1 MRSNLPRVALP
12 SSKPSLRAAFRAVA
26 SRFHGIFLA
35 ILCLGTLRATAQSVS
50 WDPPAGQ
57 LGYNQVSQLSLIFEN
72 CEPDLDQ
79 MKLPAVDGLTFGRPS
94 TSSETNIINFKITRR
109 FSLVYPVRPTKRSA
123 IQVPE
128 FSVPTDKGAVTV
140 RAASYTVGDAT
151 VGGTG
156 LALDDISNAKIT
168 VPKNSYW
175 AGEVIPVTYTLSVV
189 RRYFHS
195 LASTVE
201 WPAAPLVAEEW
212 TKPEPSETVVQ
223 GERRLVATQTTQAYV
238 KQPGNFTL
246 KPATQMVNL
255 VVGQTGFGLF
265 SSPTVEQRI
274 LTTDPLEINIE
285 PLPPAPAGF
294 SGVVGQFSLVSKVV
308 PTTPAVGDPVTWTL
322 ELTGTGNW
330 PDISGLPQREVSN
343 DFQVVQPKSKR
354 TMKDN
359 SLFEGKLSEDV
370 VLVPSKPGQYTL
382 GPVKFVYFDT
392 AAGEYKTIVTDSVTI
407 NVAAATNQPQPA
419 TPSGPVQF
427 SLGPTPGQRNQ
438 APVSA
443 APTAKPPVPPENL
456 PRDPLAEAH
465 SGVVPF
471 GLEAIFVLCALGAV
485 LVPALAWLVFAALHS
500 RRTDP
505 QRVRREALVQ
515 LSATLEKL
523 RDPAVSREARDAGL
537 RSWQQ
542 LGAVLWKIPHAA
554 PGSRLIHAGVAHQSK
569 SAATIWAKLWDEA
582 DRALH
587 SQSGELPPDW
597 VSRAQSALRLT
608 KVPGWSV
615 FSLFHRSNLLPF
627 LGRIDRPNIQGLN
640 RAIGAAAPVAIV
652 LGLFIFL
659 PSAFGSDN
667 GMEAYN
673 RGDFPAAE
681 TAWRTE
687 LASAPD
693 NWSARHNLGLALAQ
707 QDRWPEAAGEWAG
720 AYLLAPRATKT
731 QWDLALGLEK
741 SGLAPDAFVELSRGH
756 GRFGI
761 ARLASPGE
769 WQLALVGASLCIAG
783 ALIVLLLKGYGRIGG
798 WARPVAL
805 TVILLAILLAAAAT
819 LSLRTYGPLAH
830 PDVALVWRPGILRS
844 IPTEAD
850 TSQKTTTLS
859 AGSIAIVSKTFLG
872 WSRLSFAGGQ
882 TGWVRSEDLIR
893 LYR

>member
-1 MRSNLPRVALP
+1 
-12 SSKPSLRAAFRAVA
+12 
-26 SRFHGIFLA
+26 
-35 ILCLGTLRATAQSVS
+35 
-50 WDPPAGQ
+50 
-57 LGYNQVSQLSLIFEN
+57 
-72 CEPDLDQ
+72 
-79 MKLPAVDGLTFGRPS
+79 
-94 TSSETNIINFKITRR
+94 
-109 FSLVYPVRPTKRSA
+109 
-123 IQVPE
+123 
-128 FSVPTDKGAVTV
+128 
-140 RAASYTVGDAT
+140 

-156 LALDDISNAKIT
+156 LALNDISNANIS
-168 VPKNSYW
+168 VPKNSFW
-175 AGEVIPVTYTLSVV
+175 AGEVIPITYTLSVV
-189 RRYFHS
+189 KRYFHS

-212 TKPEPSETVVQ
+212 TKPEPSEIMVR

-265 SSPTVEQRI
+265 SSPTVEQRV
-274 LTTDPLEINIE
+274 LTTDPLEINVQ
-285 PLPPAPAGF
+285 PLPPTPTGF
-294 SGVVGQFSLVSKVV
+294 SGVVGQFSLVSKIV
-308 PTTPAVGDPVTWTL
+308 PTTPAVGEPVTWTL
-322 ELTGTGNW
+322 ELAGTGNW
-330 PDISGLPQREVSN
+330 PDIAGLPQREASN

-382 GPVKFVYFDT
+382 GPVKFIYFDT
-392 AAGEYKTIVTDSVTI
+392 AAGEYKTITTDPVTVT
-407 NVAAATNQPQPA
+407 VAAAASQPQPA
-419 TPSGPVQF
+419 APTGPVQF
-427 SLGPTPGQRNQ
+427 SLGPTSGQTGSV
-438 APVSA
+438 PVPA

-456 PRDPLAEAH
+456 PRDPLAEGR
-465 SGVVPF
+465 SGILPF
-471 GLEAIFVLCALGAV
+471 GLQAMFVLCALGAV
-485 LVPALAWLVFAALHS
+485 LVPALAWLVFAAMHS
-500 RRTDP
+500 RLTDP
-505 QRVRREALVQ
+505 QRLRREALAQ
-515 LSATLEKL
+515 LSATLAKL
-523 RDPAVSREARDAGL
+523 RGPAASREARDAGL

-554 PGSRLIHAGVAHQSK
+554 PGSRLIHAGVVDQSE
-569 SAATIWAKLWDEA
+569 SAATTWAKLWDEA

-587 SQSGELPPDW
+587 SQSGELPSDW
-597 VSRAQSALRLT
+597 ASRAESALRLA

-615 FSLFHRSNLLPF
+615 FSLFHRRNLLPF
-627 LGRIDRPNIQGLN
+627 LGRIERPNTQGLN
-640 RAIGAAAPVAIV
+640 QVIGAAAPVVFV

-659 PSAFGSDN
+659 PSALGSDN
-667 GMEAYN
+667 GVEAYK

-687 LASAPD
+687 LTAAPD

-707 QDRWPEAAGEWAG
+707 QDRWPEATSEWAG
-720 AYLLAPRATKT
+720 AYLLAPRATET
-731 QWDLALGLEK
+731 QWDLALGLQK
-741 SGLAPDAFVELSRGH
+741 SGLAPDEFVEFSRGH
-756 GRFGI
+756 GRFAI

-850 TSQKTTTLS
+850 TAQKTTTLS
-859 AGSIAIVSKTFLG
+859 AGSVAIVNKTFFG
-872 WSRLSFAGGQ
+872 WSRLAFAGGQ